1 MINKNVLVTGGSG
14 FLGTEL
20 VKELLKQGRKVKV
33 YDIKDCKNKNVDFI
47 KEDIRNLDKLMN
59 TSKNIDVMYHLAS
72 PIPQS
77 KIDSKEYKEVIVDGT
92 ENVLK
97 VCKKNK
103 IKMIH
108 VSSSGIYGSDREGIV
123 KEDAQKKPIG
133 DYGNGKWNAEL
144 KCNEYTKKG
153 VKLVIVRPMAIIGPG
168 VYGVFKKFIGFV
180 HKNYPLVTFGDGN
193 NKIQL
198 VSLSDTVDALL
209 LAEKYGKDGEAFNLG
224 SDDIPTV
231 KGEFK
236 ALIEYANSRSIIL
249 SIPSNLAKIIF
260 KILYIIKVS
269 PLAPEHYYMLDKNS
283 ILDNTKAKKILKWKP
298 KKNNIKMMEETYDWY
313 VKSKGF

>member
-20 VKELLKQGRKVKV
+20 VNKLLKQGRKVKV
-33 YDIKDCKNKNVDFI
+33 YDIKDCKNKDVEFI
-47 KEDIRNLDKLMN
+47 KEDIRNLDKLIN
-59 TSKNIDVMYHLAS
+59 ASKNIDVIYHLAS
-72 PIPQS
+72 PVPQS

-108 VSSSGIYGSDREGIV
+108 VSSSGVYGIDREGIV
-123 KEDAQKKPIG
+123 KEDAPKKG

-144 KCNEYTKKG
+144 KCNEYAKKG

-168 VYGVFKKFIGFV
+168 VYGVFKKFIGFI
-180 HKNYPLVTFGDGN
+180 HKNYPLVTFGDGSN
-193 NKIQL
+193 RIQL

-209 LAEKYGKDGEAFNLG
+209 LAEKYNKSGETFNLG
-224 SDDIPTV
+224 SDNIPTV
-231 KGEFK
+231 KRQFRV
-236 ALIEYANSRSIIL
+236 LIRYANSKSLII
-249 SIPSNLAKIIF
+249 SIPANLAKIIF
-260 KILYIIKVS
+260 KILYTIKVS
-269 PLAPEHYYMLDKNS
+269 PLSPEHYYMLDKNS
-283 ILDNTKAKKILKWKP
+283 VLDITKAKELLKWKP